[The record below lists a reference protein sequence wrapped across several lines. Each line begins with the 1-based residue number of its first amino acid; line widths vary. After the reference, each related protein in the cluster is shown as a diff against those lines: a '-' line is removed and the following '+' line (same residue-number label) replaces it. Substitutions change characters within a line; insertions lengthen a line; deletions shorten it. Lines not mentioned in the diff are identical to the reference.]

1 MLKLGLLYLV
11 ANVLSIECEGLKLKL
26 KGSMLSGVTP
36 NGEEDQTE
44 LSGTLT
50 GNGEGKP
57 TLTTYY
63 NDNKEEVKAKL
74 ETNFGTGYKESA
86 EEIEEGAVTV
96 KALSGMFKITLW

>member
-1 MLKLGLLYLV
+1 VLKLGLLYLV

-86 EEIEEGAVTV
+86 EEITGEVKV
-96 KALSGMFKITLW
+96 KALEGKMFKM